1 MGIIATVEVQCSILG
16 LSARCRGKHNQ
27 GLLYYCWAVFTCLK
41 RWVILTWIECPF
53 FHKHKIPRHSR
64 PVVLFCFSTK
74 SSTHTV
80 RLGSDPLSAWW
91 LGLAPATLEF
101 WVRFPNERNQGK
113 QAHPVLKYRV
123 PHGFQPPLGGLQI
136 PRWLG
141 SDPLSAWW
149 LELLGLAPDT
159 MEFWVR
165 FPNERNQGKQ
175 AHPVL
180 KYRVPHGSQTIF
192 FRCICRCSRIRVRL
206 HLHILLL
213 HTQVSR

>member
-1 MGIIATVEVQCSILG
+1 VGIIATVEVQCSILG

-113 QAHPVLKYRV
+113 QAHPV
-123 PHGFQPPLGGLQI
+123 
-136 PRWLG
+136 
-141 SDPLSAWW
+141 S
-149 LELLGLAPDT
+149 PDT

-175 AHPVL
+175 AHPLL